1 MIYRLEPDRTLATR
15 RLAGRKVNKECLSI
29 ALCVNADNSHKLK
42 PLIIG
47 KYERPCC
54 FKNIKIQNMPI
65 TYRNNAKAWMI
76 TSLFQEWIREFDH
89 QVGLKH

>member
-1 MIYRLEPDRTLATR
+1 MQLLIFFRLEPDRTLATK
-15 RLAGRKVNKECLSI
+15 RLSGRKVNKERLSI
-29 ALCVNADNSHKLK
+29 ALCANADGSHKLK

-47 KYERPCC
+47 KFEKPRC
-54 FKNIKIQNMPI
+54 FKNIKIQSIPM

-89 QVGLKH
+89 